1 MIGRPTKYSDSY
13 VKKTKEYVD
22 SCNDEL
28 VQVVSGESEKFT
40 AFKEKVRVNLPTIE
54 GLAIYLKLHKDT
66 IYEWE
71 KKYKQFSDVIN
82 ILRAKQVERLINN
95 GLSGDYNPII
105 AKVLL
110 SKQGYSEKTE
120 TNITTQDVDF
130 TF

>member
-1 MIGRPTKYSDSY
+1 MTGRPTKYNDSY
-13 VKKTKEYVD
+13 VKKAKEYVD

-40 AFKEKVRVNLPTIE
+40 AFKEKVRVNLPTVE

-71 KKYKQFSDVIN
+71 KIHKSFSDVIN

-95 GLSGDYNPII
+95 GLSEDYNPII

-120 TNITTQDVDF
+120 TVIKDELEIDMS
-130 TF
+130 

>member
-1 MIGRPTKYSDSY
+1 MTGRPTKYSESY
-13 VKKTKEYVD
+13 VNKVKDYVD

-28 VQVVSGESEKFT
+28 VTVISGESEKFK

-71 KKYKQFSDVIN
+71 KKYKPFSDVIN

-120 TNITTQDVDF
+120 STVYTTDVDF

>member
-1 MIGRPTKYSDSY
+1 MTGRPTKYSDSY

-71 KKYKQFSDVIN
+71 KKYKPFSDVIN

>member
-1 MIGRPTKYSDSY
+1 MSGRPLKYSETY
-13 VKKTKEYVD
+13 IKKTKDYID
-22 SCNDEL
+22 SCEDEI
-28 VQVVSGESEKFT
+28 VQVISGESEKFT
-40 AFKEKVRVNLPTIE
+40 AFKEKVRVKIPTIE
-54 GLAIYLKLHKDT
+54 GLSLYLKIHKDT
-66 IYEWE
+66 IYDWE
-71 KKYKQFSDVIN
+71 KKYKPFSDVIN
-82 ILRAKQVERLINN
+82 ILRAKQVDNLINK

>member
-1 MIGRPTKYSDSY
+1 MTGRPTKYSDTY
-13 VKKTKEYVD
+13 VKKTKDYVD

-28 VQVVSGESEKFT
+28 VQIVSGESEKFT

-71 KKYKQFSDVIN
+71 KKYKPFSDVIN

>member
-1 MIGRPTKYSDSY
+1 MTGRPTKYSESY
-13 VKKTKEYVD
+13 VNKVKDYVD

-71 KKYKQFSDVIN
+71 KKYKPFSDVIN

>member
-1 MIGRPTKYSDSY
+1 MGRP
-13 VKKTKEYVD
+13 VKFSESHIKKAIEYID
-22 SCNDEL
+22 QCQDEL

-40 AFKEKVRVNLPTIE
+40 AFKEKVRVKIPTVE
-54 GLAIYLKLHKDT
+54 GLSLYIKVHRDT
-66 IYEWE
+66 IYDWE
-71 KKYKQFSDVIN
+71 KKYPRFSDIIN

-120 TNITTQDVDF
+120 TVIKDELEIDF
-130 TF
+130 T

>member
-1 MIGRPTKYSDSY
+1 MIGRPTKYSESY
-13 VKKTKEYVD
+13 VKKVKDYVD

-28 VQVVSGESEKFT
+28 VTVISGESEKFK

-71 KKYKQFSDVIN
+71 KKYKPFSDVIN

-120 TNITTQDVDF
+120 STVYTTDVDF

>member
-1 MIGRPTKYSDSY
+1 MSGRPIKYSEAY
-13 VKKTKEYVD
+13 IKKTKEYID
-22 SCNDEL
+22 LCEDEL

-40 AFKEKVRVNLPTIE
+40 AFKEKVRVKIPTIE
-54 GLAIYLKLHKDT
+54 GLSLYLKIHKDT
-66 IYEWE
+66 IYDWE
-71 KKYKQFSDVIN
+71 KKYKPFSDVIN
-82 ILRAKQVERLINN
+82 ILRAKQVDNLINK

>member
-1 MIGRPTKYSDSY
+1 MIGRPIKYNDSY
-13 VKKTKEYVD
+13 LKKVKDYVD
-22 SCNDEL
+22 SCEDEL
-28 VQVVSGESEKFT
+28 VQVVSGESDKFT
-40 AFKEKVRVNLPTIE
+40 AYKEKVRVKLPTIE

-66 IYEWE
+66 IYDWE
-71 KKYKQFSDVIN
+71 KKYKPFSDVIN

-120 TNITTQDVDF
+120 QVVQNMDVDF

>member
-1 MIGRPTKYSDSY
+1 MTGRPTKYSDTY

>member
-1 MIGRPTKYSDSY
+1 MTGRPTKFSETYI
-13 VKKTKEYVD
+13 KKAKAYVD
-22 SCNDEL
+22 SCEDTE
-28 VQVVSGESEKFT
+28 VQIVSGESEKFT
-40 AFKEKVRVNLPTIE
+40 AYKQKVKVSIPTVE
-54 GLAIYLKLHKDT
+54 GLSLYLGIHKDT

-71 KKYKQFSDVIN
+71 KKHQNFSDVIN

-105 AKVLL
+105 AKILL

-120 TNITTQDVDF
+120 TNITTHDVDF

>member
-1 MIGRPTKYSDSY
+1 MTGRPTKYSDSY

>member
-1 MIGRPTKYSDSY
+1 MTGRPTKYSDSY
-13 VKKTKEYVD
+13 VKKTKEYID

>member
-1 MIGRPTKYSDSY
+1 MTGRPTKYSDLY

-66 IYEWE
+66 IYDWE
-71 KKYKQFSDVIN
+71 KKYKPFSDVIN